1 MQLSQ
6 KNIEEKK
13 EKNTKSDYR
22 GVWRM
27 SYQSEAKLEE
37 KLMSQLVDMGYQKI
51 IIEDEEA
58 LHSNFRKIVNR
69 RNIERLNGVEL
80 SDKEFERLLLI
91 INGKSIF
98 ESAKILRDK
107 HVLTRDDNTKV
118 YIELFDIVKWCKNE
132 FQISNQI
139 TMKGK
144 YENRYDVTILINGLP
159 VVQIELKRSG
169 IDINEAFNQVNRY
182 RKHSYKGLFR
192 YIQIYVVSNSQETR
206 YFSNSDNEILKS
218 QMFYWSDVNN
228 KRTNRIEE
236 FTYDFLEKCRIAKII
251 ARYMVINETDK
262 QLMVMR
268 PYQVYA
274 VESIVDRATETGNN
288 GYVWHTTGSG
298 KTLTSFKASQ
308 ILSNESNI
316 EKVFFLVDRRD
327 LDSQTI
333 SEFNKFEP
341 DSVDMVDN
349 TSSLIKQIKDSNKK
363 LIVTTIQKMSN
374 AVKMNSHI
382 LDDYRNKRVVFI
394 IDECHRTQ
402 FGDMHKIVANHF
414 ENAQYFGFTGTPR
427 FPDNKSQD
435 GRVTTDIFEKC
446 LHKYLIKDAI
456 RDGNV
461 LGFSVEHISTF
472 KAHINENDET
482 KAEAIDTDEVWM
494 ADERIKSI
502 VRHIISKHD
511 SKTRNKEYTAILT
524 VQSINMLV
532 KYYDIFRSIDNDLK
546 IAGIYTFGA
555 NEESKGIDSEHSRDS
570 LERIIADYNKIFD
583 TKYNTDLFKNYFA
596 DVSKKVKTAQID
608 ILLVVDMFLTGFD
621 SKTLNTLY
629 VDRNLQYHNLIQAYS
644 RTNRVEKQ
652 TKPYGNIVCYRNLK
666 ENTDKAIQL
675 FSNEDNTDIVLMLSY
690 DKYIEAFKKRLLD
703 LLAIAPSPEKVDEL
717 ESDEEQ
723 REFVLAFREISK
735 LILRLKSFT
744 EFEFNEEKLGIDEQT
759 IEDYKSKY
767 FAIHDNLE
775 KMKSKDKVS
784 VLADIDFSIELLYT
798 DIINVGYIMNLMRHL
813 DLSDVSERDRGIKEI
828 KKQLEKADSKELRL
842 KVDLIREFLDKVIPT
857 LNESDSVDNAYDEF
871 EEKQRNKE
879 IISFASE
886 EGIEKDSVEEKLAEY
901 EFSGNLKRDEMLAI
915 FDGES
920 FKEKKRKANLLED
933 FIKSTV
939 DKYSNTQ

>member
-80 SDKEFERLLLI
+80 SDKEFERLLLM

-382 LDDYRNKRVVFI
+382 LDDYRNKRVIFI

-414 ENAQYFGFTGTPR
+414 ENAQYFGFT
-427 FPDNKSQD
+427 
-435 GRVTTDIFEKC
+435 
-446 LHKYLIKDAI
+446 
-456 RDGNV
+456 
-461 LGFSVEHISTF
+461 
-472 KAHINENDET
+472 
-482 KAEAIDTDEVWM
+482 
-494 ADERIKSI
+494 
-502 VRHIISKHD
+502 
-511 SKTRNKEYTAILT
+511 
-524 VQSINMLV
+524 
-532 KYYDIFRSIDNDLK
+532 
-546 IAGIYTFGA
+546 
-555 NEESKGIDSEHSRDS
+555 
-570 LERIIADYNKIFD
+570 
-583 TKYNTDLFKNYFA
+583 
-596 DVSKKVKTAQID
+596 
-608 ILLVVDMFLTGFD
+608 
-621 SKTLNTLY
+621 
-629 VDRNLQYHNLIQAYS
+629 
-644 RTNRVEKQ
+644 
-652 TKPYGNIVCYRNLK
+652 
-666 ENTDKAIQL
+666 
-675 FSNEDNTDIVLMLSY
+675 
-690 DKYIEAFKKRLLD
+690 
-703 LLAIAPSPEKVDEL
+703 
-717 ESDEEQ
+717 
-723 REFVLAFREISK
+723 
-735 LILRLKSFT
+735 
-744 EFEFNEEKLGIDEQT
+744 
-759 IEDYKSKY
+759 
-767 FAIHDNLE
+767 
-775 KMKSKDKVS
+775 
-784 VLADIDFSIELLYT
+784 
-798 DIINVGYIMNLMRHL
+798 
-813 DLSDVSERDRGIKEI
+813 
-828 KKQLEKADSKELRL
+828 
-842 KVDLIREFLDKVIPT
+842 
-857 LNESDSVDNAYDEF
+857 
-871 EEKQRNKE
+871 
-879 IISFASE
+879 
-886 EGIEKDSVEEKLAEY
+886 
-901 EFSGNLKRDEMLAI
+901 
-915 FDGES
+915 
-920 FKEKKRKANLLED
+920 
-933 FIKSTV
+933 
-939 DKYSNTQ
+939 

>member
-80 SDKEFERLLLI
+80 SDKEFERLLLM

-374 AVKMNSHI
+374 AVKMSI
-382 LDDYRNKRVVFI
+382 ERKELYLLL
-394 IDECHRTQ
+394 
-402 FGDMHKIVANHF
+402 M
-414 ENAQYFGFTGTPR
+414 
-427 FPDNKSQD
+427 S
-435 GRVTTDIFEKC
+435 VTE
-446 LHKYLIKDAI
+446 
-456 RDGNV
+456 
-461 LGFSVEHISTF
+461 
-472 KAHINENDET
+472 
-482 KAEAIDTDEVWM
+482 
-494 ADERIKSI
+494 
-502 VRHIISKHD
+502 
-511 SKTRNKEYTAILT
+511 
-524 VQSINMLV
+524 
-532 KYYDIFRSIDNDLK
+532 
-546 IAGIYTFGA
+546 
-555 NEESKGIDSEHSRDS
+555 
-570 LERIIADYNKIFD
+570 
-583 TKYNTDLFKNYFA
+583 
-596 DVSKKVKTAQID
+596 
-608 ILLVVDMFLTGFD
+608 
-621 SKTLNTLY
+621 
-629 VDRNLQYHNLIQAYS
+629 HNLVICI
-644 RTNRVEKQ
+644 KQ
-652 TKPYGNIVCYRNLK
+652 YQVTLKMHNI
-666 ENTDKAIQL
+666 
-675 FSNEDNTDIVLMLSY
+675 
-690 DKYIEAFKKRLLD
+690 LD
-703 LLAIAPSPEKVDEL
+703 LLEHQDFQIINHKMAEL
-717 ESDEEQ
+717 Q
-723 REFVLAFREISK
+723 
-735 LILRLKSFT
+735 LIYLKSVYT
-744 EFEFNEEKLGIDEQT
+744 
-759 IEDYKSKY
+759 
-767 FAIHDNLE
+767 
-775 KMKSKDKVS
+775 
-784 VLADIDFSIELLYT
+784 SI
-798 DIINVGYIMNLMRHL
+798 
-813 DLSDVSERDRGIKEI
+813 
-828 KKQLEKADSKELRL
+828 
-842 KVDLIREFLDKVIPT
+842 
-857 LNESDSVDNAYDEF
+857 
-871 EEKQRNKE
+871 
-879 IISFASE
+879 
-886 EGIEKDSVEEKLAEY
+886 
-901 EFSGNLKRDEMLAI
+901 
-915 FDGES
+915 
-920 FKEKKRKANLLED
+920 
-933 FIKSTV
+933 
-939 DKYSNTQ
+939 